1 MHLLEEFEKKKPL
14 IVSKLSIKY
23 YLFGVNEFMFKAK
36 KEANK
41 HNGST
46 RGKEHEGRSNEEG
59 DTGFG
64 LDFTLTLQMWISSK
78 QQNFLAATLT
88 PRVANWP
95 LKLIGILVFRCLG
108 VKSGP

>member
-1 MHLLEEFEKKKPL
+1 LRDLKKKTL

-23 YLFGVNEFMFKAK
+23 YLFGVNEFMCKAIKAK

-41 HNGST
+41 HNNST
-46 RGKEHEGRSNEEG
+46 RGKEHEGRSNEG

-64 LDFTLTLQMWISSK
+64 LEFTLTLQMWISSK

-88 PRVANWP
+88 PRVANWLP
-95 LKLIGILVFRCLG
+95 KLIGIFVFWCLG

>member
-1 MHLLEEFEKKKPL
+1 MCLA
-14 IVSKLSIKY
+14 I
-23 YLFGVNEFMFKAK
+23 KAK

-41 HNGST
+41 HNNST
-46 RGKEHEGRSNEEG
+46 RGNEHEGRSNEEG
-59 DTGFG
+59 DTGFA
-64 LDFTLTLQMWISSK
+64 LEFTLTLQWGISSK

-95 LKLIGILVFRCLG
+95 LKLIGIFIFWCLG